1 MIKKITFAL
10 SFLFCVSA
18 FMHVQAQDQT
28 QEKLIVTA
36 SFSILGDI
44 IKNVGG
50 DLVTVNVIVGP
61 NQDTHVYEP
70 TPDDNIFIINSD
82 LVVINGLSFET
93 WFERLVSASGYK
105 KPVVVASQGIPFH
118 KMMEPQ
124 ISSEP
129 VPDPHVWNNVQH
141 VITWVYNI
149 KKALQD
155 LDPKNSSTYEENAAL
170 YLKEL
175 KKLDLW
181 IKAQF
186 KNIPKESCK
195 VITAHDAF
203 NYFEKAYGLVFL
215 SPQGLSTT
223 DEPSA
228 HEMASLITQI
238 KKEKIATIFVEN
250 ISSQRLIQQ
259 LASETGAKIGGTLYS
274 DALSTKGEPANT
286 YIKLMES
293 NVKTLAQSLGCIV
306 SPLQ

>member
-1 MIKKITFAL
+1 MIKKVVFTL
-10 SFLFCVSA
+10 SFLLSFFA
-18 FMHVQAQDQT
+18 YLEPKADNPT

-36 SFSILGDI
+36 SFSILGDV
-44 IKNVGG
+44 IKNIGG

-70 TPDDNIFIINSD
+70 TPDDNLLIISSD

-105 KPVVVASQGIPFH
+105 KPIIVASQGIPFH

-124 ISSEP
+124 ISNEP
-129 VPDPHVWNNVQH
+129 VPDPHVWNDVRH
-141 VITWVYNI
+141 VATWVYNI
-149 KKALQD
+149 KKALQEF
-155 LDPKNSSTYEENAAL
+155 DPQNASVYEERATL

-175 KKLDLW
+175 QNLDRW
-181 IKAQF
+181 IKEQF
-186 KNIPKESCK
+186 KDVPEESCK

-228 HEMASLITQI
+228 HEMASLIKQI
-238 KKEKIATIFVEN
+238 KKEKIKTIFVEN
-250 ISSQRLIQQ
+250 ISSQRLIRQ
-259 LASETGAKIGGTLYS
+259 LAAETGAKIGGTLYS
-274 DALSTKGEPANT
+274 DALSTAEEPAST

-293 NVKTLAQSLGCIV
+293 NVKTLAQSLGCFV
-306 SPLQ
+306 SPL

>member
-1 MIKKITFAL
+1 MIKKVVFTL
-10 SFLFCVSA
+10 SFLLSFFASLEPKA
-18 FMHVQAQDQT
+18 NTPT

-36 SFSILGDI
+36 SFSILGDV
-44 IKNVGG
+44 IKNIGG

-70 TPDDNIFIINSD
+70 TPDDNLLIISSD

-105 KPVVVASQGIPFH
+105 NPIIVASQGIPFH

-124 ISSEP
+124 ISNEP
-129 VPDPHVWNNVQH
+129 VPDPHVWNDVRH
-141 VITWVYNI
+141 VSTWVYNI
-149 KKALQD
+149 KKALQEF
-155 LDPKNSSTYEENAAL
+155 DPQNASVYEEKATL

-175 KKLDLW
+175 QNLDRW
-181 IKAQF
+181 IKEQF
-186 KNIPKESCK
+186 KGVPEESCK

-228 HEMASLITQI
+228 HEMASLIKQI
-238 KKEKIATIFVEN
+238 KKEKIKTIFVEN
-250 ISSQRLIQQ
+250 ISSQRLIRQ
-259 LASETGAKIGGTLYS
+259 LAAETGAKIGGTLYS
-274 DALSTKGEPANT
+274 DALSTAEEPAST

-293 NVKTLAQSLGCIV
+293 NVKTLAQSLRCFV
-306 SPLQ
+306 SPL

>member
-1 MIKKITFAL
+1 MIKKVVFTL
-10 SFLFCVSA
+10 SFLLSFFA
-18 FMHVQAQDQT
+18 YLEPKADNRTQD
-28 QEKLIVTA
+28 KLIVTA
-36 SFSILGDI
+36 SFSILGDV

-50 DLVTVNVIVGP
+50 NLVTVNVIVGP

-70 TPDDNIFIINSD
+70 TPDDNLLIINAD

-105 KPVVVASQGIPFH
+105 KPIIVASQGIPFH

-124 ISSEP
+124 ISNEP
-129 VPDPHVWNNVQH
+129 VPDPHVWNDVQH
-141 VITWVYNI
+141 VATWVYNI
-149 KKALQD
+149 KNALQE
-155 LDPKNSSTYEENAAL
+155 LDPHNASVYEKNAAL

-175 KKLDLW
+175 AKLDRW
-181 IKAQF
+181 IKNQF
-186 KNIPKESCK
+186 KDVPKESCK

-238 KKEKIATIFVEN
+238 KKEKIKTIFVEN

-259 LASETGAKIGGTLYS
+259 LAAETGAKIGGTLYS
-274 DALSTKGEPANT
+274 DALSTAEEPAST

-293 NVKTLAQSLGCIV
+293 NVKTLAQSLGCFV
-306 SPLQ
+306 SPL

>member
-1 MIKKITFAL
+1 MIKKIFFTLSFIFAL
-10 SFLFCVSA
+10 PVFSNL
-18 FMHVQAQDQT
+18 QAQDPS
-28 QEKLIVTA
+28 QEKLVITA

-44 IKNVGG
+44 IKNIGG

-70 TPDDNIFIINSD
+70 TPGDNILIVNSD

-105 KPVVVASQGIPFH
+105 KPVIVASQDISFH
-118 KMMEPQ
+118 KMMEPR
-124 ISSEP
+124 ISNEP
-129 VPDPHVWNNVQH
+129 VPDPHVWNDVRH
-141 VITWVYNI
+141 VMTWAHNI

-155 LDPKNSSTYEENAAL
+155 LDPQNAATYEQNAAL

-175 KKLDLW
+175 KELDQW
-181 IKAQF
+181 IKDQF
-186 KNIPKESCK
+186 KDIPKESCK

-228 HEMASLITQI
+228 HEMASLIVQI
-238 KKEKIATIFVEN
+238 KKEKIRTIFVEN
-250 ISSQRLIQQ
+250 ISSQRLIKQ

-274 DALSTKGEPANT
+274 DALSTPEEPAST
-286 YIKLMES
+286 YIKLMQS
-293 NVKTLAQSLGCIV
+293 NVQTLAQSLGCVV
-306 SPLQ
+306 SPL